1 MTTNPADSEDRIPH
15 ESNEED
21 VADDQDAEPTSTAP
35 TDENP
40 TVPPGSTS

>member
-1 MTTNPADSEDRIPH
+1 MTTNPADSDDRIPH

-21 VADDQDAEPTSTAP
+21 VHDQDAEPTSTAP
-35 TDENP
+35 TEENL